1 MKTKQMKELAV
12 SEKITLRAGD
22 MFRVTGGPYYVKRNE
37 SRKKVRVSMAAKGP
51 FRFMQACERGSQ
63 IWIEAISV
71 RDNSSAVLSLT
82 KRRSIL
88 PGAMIPRPYVVVGL
102 VSAKRAAKL
111 EAKRDGKRIGPSGGG
126 GRRRAAADAP
136 AAVEGACGPAPAPVD
151 GGRRAGG
158 RAADAPAPAGGRRAA
173 NAVAAVLA
181 GLNPIAP
188 SGR

>member
-126 GRRRAAADAP
+126 GRRLTPRRRSRGRVAPPRPLWTAGGGRA
-136 AAVEGACGPAPAPVD
+136 
-151 GGRRAGG
+151 GGRLTPRPRRAGG
-158 RAADAPAPAGGRRAA
+158 GRRTPWRRFW
-173 NAVAAVLA
+173 L
-181 GLNPIAP
+181 G
-188 SGR
+188 

>member
-1 MKTKQMKELAV
+1 MTTKLRAMSELVV
-12 SEKITLRAGD
+12 SEKLTLRAGD

-111 EAKRDGKRIGPSGGG
+111 EAKRDGKRIGPSGG
-126 GRRRAAADAP
+126 RRRAADAP
-136 AAVEGACGPAPAPVD
+136 AGGGGACGPATAPL
-151 GGRRAGG
+151 
-158 RAADAPAPAGGRRAA
+158 AAANAPAPAGGRRRAA
-173 NAVAAVLA
+173 DAVAAVLA
-181 GLNPIAP
+181 GLNSIAP